1 MNKLMARIVAVVMA
15 IAMLGTVS
23 FAAGSANYA
32 DGNIADVNAGDAAN
46 QDIVTVLAFATN
58 TANDTV
64 FDGTDKIIAVVQAT
78 EDPTTI
84 PVVAADVEE
93 YDYITVA
100 FGGSNGETDYAFINN
115 KGEVTLTALDVQKE
129 ITLTVGEGEDAKEV
143 TYTNVAYAHYTGRA
157 DKVLS
162 KVGVKFNSYDAEG
175 EAFGD
180 EQTFEENV
188 NIAINGTFSYGVLIL
203 GVPYDDIEAA
213 GRTVKAYGYVE

>member
-32 DGNIADVNAGDAAN
+32 DGNITDVNAGNAAG
-46 QDIVTVLAFATN
+46 QDVVTVLAFATN

-64 FDGTDKIIAVVQAT
+64 FDGDDKIIAVVQAT

-84 PVVAADVEE
+84 SVVADD

-100 FGGSNGETDYAFINN
+100 FGGSEGKTDYAFIDN
-115 KGEVTLTALDVQKE
+115 KGEVALTALNVQRE
-129 ITLTVGEGEDAKEV
+129 LTLTVNGEEK
-143 TYTNVAYAHYTGRA
+143 TYENVAYAVYTGTA
-157 DKVLS
+157 S
-162 KVGVKFNSYDAEG
+162 KALTKIGMKFNSYN
-175 EAFGD
+175 GD
-180 EQTFEENV
+180 TPYGTEQTFEKAV
-188 NIAINGTFSYGVLIL
+188 DIAVDGAFSFGVLIL
-203 GVPYDDIEAA
+203 GVPYDQIDAA